1 MFHFAGITKKGVEL
15 LAEASDGKVF
25 KFTRMEYG
33 DGFHEGLKNIVS
45 DADTIEKWK
54 KGLVETLETA
64 ETKKEVKELFL
75 DVVGLV
81 NKRADIGIYSTSTDS
96 NITTVVGKLIHS
108 SIIQNF
114 NARELGVFAKVDEGE
129 EKLFAYFSA
138 VDFLSGDIN
147 DTSDFISASELQ
159 GQDHR
164 VSVELATG
172 HATDFVIQYNPQ
184 VFVTKEDFDIE
195 VEKNNAEHE
204 ELRNA
209 VSRVEELVDEKIS
222 GIDFSNM
229 IQFDHVV
236 DSNESF
242 LEWANC
248 VDMSMKTVLIKSGTW
263 TLSDKMINCLKTGTK
278 YIFGLP
284 GAKLRFNY
292 QKGIGVGEAS
302 AEKFVI
308 ENVDVEIN
316 NTSDSYDGYAIYY
329 GGKAKNCN
337 FKVVSTLRNSYG
349 IIGCSAD
356 DCTASGI
363 SRANDG
369 QGYGFYDCNY
379 CVRCRAGSDSS
390 TTAAWGGIN
399 TFIDGESCDY
409 SVA

>member
-1 MFHFAGITKKGVEL
+1 MFQFAGITKKGVEL

-96 NITTVVGKLIHS
+96 NITTVVGKLLHS

-172 HATDFVIQYNPQ
+172 HATDFVIEYNPD
-184 VFVTKEDFDIE
+184 VFVTKQELDSE
-195 VEKNNAEHE
+195 VKKI
-204 ELRNA
+204 
-209 VSRVEELVDEKIS
+209 VDKEI
-222 GIDFSNM
+222 GDIDFSN
-229 IQFDHVV
+229 IVQFDHVV

-242 LEWANC
+242 LAWANC
-248 VDMSMKTVLIKSGTW
+248 NNLSMRNVLIKPGTW

-284 GAKLRFNY
+284 GAKLVFNY

-302 AEKFVI
+302 NETFVI
-308 ENVDVEIN
+308 ENVDIEVN
-316 NTSDSYDGYAIYY
+316 NDSADYDCYAIYH
-329 GGKAKNCN
+329 GAKARNCN
-337 FKVVSTLRNSYG
+337 FKAVSVESDAYG
-349 IIGCSAD
+349 FVGSSAD
-356 DCTASGI
+356 DCTSIGI
-363 SRANDG
+363 AESSNKH
-369 QGYGFYDCNY
+369 GYGFFDCSY
-379 CVRCRAGSDSS
+379 CTRCRAGGAS
-390 TTAAWGGIN
+390 TSATWGGTNLKIDSN
-399 TFIDGESCDY
+399 TCDN
-409 SVA
+409 A

>member
-1 MFHFAGITKKGVEL
+1 MFKFAGITKKGVEL

-64 ETKKEVKELFL
+64 ETKKKVKELFL

-81 NKRADIGIYSTSTDS
+81 SKRADIGIYSTSTDS
-96 NITTVVGKLIHS
+96 NITTVVGKLLHS

-172 HATDFVIQYNPQ
+172 HATDFVIEYNPD
-184 VFVTKEDFDIE
+184 VFVTKQELDSE
-195 VEKNNAEHE
+195 VKKI
-204 ELRNA
+204 
-209 VSRVEELVDEKIS
+209 VDKEI
-222 GIDFSNM
+222 GDIDFSN
-229 IQFDHVV
+229 IVQFDHVV

-248 VDMSMKTVLIKSGTW
+248 SDMSMKTVLIKSGTW

-308 ENVDVEIN
+308 ENVDIEIN
-316 NTSDSYDGYAIYY
+316 NTSDTYDGYAIYY
-329 GGKAKNCN
+329 GGKARNCN
-337 FKVVSTLRNSYG
+337 FKVVSTSRNSYG

-363 SRANDG
+363 SRVTDG

-399 TFIDGESCDY
+399 TFIDSESCDY

>member
-1 MFHFAGITKKGVEL
+1 MFQFAGITKKGVEL

-96 NITTVVGKLIHS
+96 NITTVVGKLLHS

-172 HATDFVIQYNPQ
+172 HATDFVIEYNPG
-184 VFVTKEDFDIE
+184 VFVTKQELDSE
-195 VEKNNAEHE
+195 VKKI
-204 ELRNA
+204 
-209 VSRVEELVDEKIS
+209 VDKEI
-222 GIDFSNM
+222 GDIDFSNI

-248 VDMSMKTVLIKSGTW
+248 SDMSMKTVLVKSGTW

-308 ENVDVEIN
+308 ENVDIEIN
-316 NTSDSYDGYAIYY
+316 NTSATYDGYAIYY
-329 GGKAKNCN
+329 GGKARNCN

-363 SRANDG
+363 SRATDG

-399 TFIDGESCDY
+399 TFIDSESCDY

>member
-1 MFHFAGITKKGVEL
+1 MFKFAGITKKGVEL

-64 ETKKEVKELFL
+64 ETKKKVKELFL

-81 NKRADIGIYSTSTDS
+81 SKRADIGIYSTSTDS
-96 NITTVVGKLIHS
+96 NITTVVGKLLHS

-172 HATDFVIQYNPQ
+172 HATDFVIEYNPD
-184 VFVTKEDFDIE
+184 VFVTKQELDSE
-195 VEKNNAEHE
+195 VKKI
-204 ELRNA
+204 
-209 VSRVEELVDEKIS
+209 VDKEI
-222 GIDFSNM
+222 GDIDFSNI

-248 VDMSMKTVLIKSGTW
+248 SDMSMKTVLIKSGTW

-302 AEKFVI
+302 NETFVI
-308 ENVDVEIN
+308 ENVDIEVN
-316 NTSDSYDGYAIYY
+316 NDSADYDCYAIYH
-329 GGKAKNCN
+329 GAKARNCN
-337 FKVVSTLRNSYG
+337 FKAVSVESDAYG
-349 IIGCSAD
+349 FVGSSAD
-356 DCTASGI
+356 DCTSIGI
-363 SRANDG
+363 AESSNKH
-369 QGYGFYDCNY
+369 GYGFFDCSY
-379 CVRCRAGSDSS
+379 CTRCRAGGAS
-390 TTAAWGGIN
+390 TSATWGGTNLKIDSN
-399 TFIDGESCDY
+399 TCDN
-409 SVA
+409 A

>member
-1 MFHFAGITKKGVEL
+1 MFQFAGITKKGVEL

-96 NITTVVGKLIHS
+96 NITTVVGKLLHS

-147 DTSDFISASELQ
+147 DTSDFISVSELQ

-172 HATDFVIQYNPQ
+172 HATDFVIEYNPD
-184 VFVTKEDFDIE
+184 VFVTKQELDSE
-195 VEKNNAEHE
+195 VKKI
-204 ELRNA
+204 
-209 VSRVEELVDEKIS
+209 VDKEI
-222 GIDFSNM
+222 GDIDFSNI

-248 VDMSMKTVLIKSGTW
+248 SDMSMKTVLIKSGTW
-263 TLSDKMINCLKTGTK
+263 ALSDKMINCLKTGTK

-316 NTSDSYDGYAIYY
+316 NTSDSYDGYALYY

-337 FKVVSTLRNSYG
+337 FKVVSTSRNSYG

-363 SRANDG
+363 SRATDG

-399 TFIDGESCDY
+399 TFIDSESCDY

>member
-1 MFHFAGITKKGVEL
+1 MFQFAGITKKGVEL

-81 NKRADIGIYSTSTDS
+81 SKRADIGIYSTSTDS
-96 NITTVVGKLIHS
+96 NITTVVGKLLHS

-172 HATDFVIQYNPQ
+172 HATDFVIEYNPD
-184 VFVTKEDFDIE
+184 VFVTKQELDSE
-195 VEKNNAEHE
+195 VKKI
-204 ELRNA
+204 
-209 VSRVEELVDEKIS
+209 VDKEI
-222 GIDFSNM
+222 GDIDFSNI

-248 VDMSMKTVLIKSGTW
+248 SDMSMKTVLIKSGTW

-329 GGKAKNCN
+329 GGKARNCN

-363 SRANDG
+363 SRATDG

-399 TFIDGESCDY
+399 TFIDSESCDY

>member
-1 MFHFAGITKKGVEL
+1 MFKFAGITKKGVEL

-64 ETKKEVKELFL
+64 ETKKKVKELFL

-81 NKRADIGIYSTSTDS
+81 SKRADIGIYSTSTDS
-96 NITTVVGKLIHS
+96 NITTVVGKLLHS

-172 HATDFVIQYNPQ
+172 HATDFVIEYNPD
-184 VFVTKEDFDIE
+184 VFVTKQELDSE
-195 VEKNNAEHE
+195 VKKI
-204 ELRNA
+204 
-209 VSRVEELVDEKIS
+209 VDKEI
-222 GIDFSNM
+222 GDIDFSNI

-248 VDMSMKTVLIKSGTW
+248 SDMSMKTVLIKSGTW

-308 ENVDVEIN
+308 ENVDIEIN
-316 NTSDSYDGYAIYY
+316 NTSATYDGYAIYY
-329 GGKAKNCN
+329 GGKARNCN

-363 SRANDG
+363 SRATDG

-399 TFIDGESCDY
+399 TFIDSESCDY

>member
-1 MFHFAGITKKGVEL
+1 MFKFAGITKKGVEL

-64 ETKKEVKELFL
+64 ETKKKVKELFL

-81 NKRADIGIYSTSTDS
+81 SKRADIGIYSTSTDS
-96 NITTVVGKLIHS
+96 NITTVVGKLLHS

-172 HATDFVIQYNPQ
+172 HATDFVIEYNPD
-184 VFVTKEDFDIE
+184 VFVTKQELDSE
-195 VEKNNAEHE
+195 VKKI
-204 ELRNA
+204 
-209 VSRVEELVDEKIS
+209 VDKEI
-222 GIDFSNM
+222 GDIDFSN
-229 IQFDHVV
+229 IVQFDHVV
-236 DSNESF
+236 DSDESF
-242 LEWANC
+242 LAWANC
-248 VDMSMKTVLIKSGTW
+248 NNLSMRNVLIKPGTW

-302 AEKFVI
+302 NETFVI
-308 ENVDVEIN
+308 ENVDVEVN
-316 NTSDSYDGYAIYY
+316 NDSADYDCYAIYH
-329 GGKAKNCN
+329 GAKARNCN
-337 FKVVSTLRNSYG
+337 FKAVSVESDAYG
-349 IIGCSAD
+349 FVGSSAD
-356 DCTASGI
+356 DCTSIGI
-363 SRANDG
+363 AESSNKH
-369 QGYGFYDCNY
+369 GYGFFDCSY
-379 CVRCRAGSDSS
+379 CTRCRAGGAS
-390 TTAAWGGIN
+390 TSATWGGTNIKIDSN
-399 TFIDGESCDY
+399 TCDN
-409 SVA
+409 A

>member
-1 MFHFAGITKKGVEL
+1 MFQFAGITKKGVEL

-33 DGFHEGLKNIVS
+33 DGFQEGLKNIVS

-75 DVVGLV
+75 DVAGLV

-96 NITTVVGKLIHS
+96 NITTVVGKLLHS

-164 VSVELATG
+164 VSVELASG
-172 HATDFVIQYNPQ
+172 HATDFVIEYNPD
-184 VFVTKEDFDIE
+184 VFVTKQELDSE
-195 VEKNNAEHE
+195 VK
-204 ELRNA
+204 
-209 VSRVEELVDEKIS
+209 KIIDKEI
-222 GIDFSNM
+222 GDIDFSNI

-248 VDMSMKTVLIKSGTW
+248 SDMSMKTVLIKSGTW

-308 ENVDVEIN
+308 ENVDIEIN
-316 NTSDSYDGYAIYY
+316 NTSATYDGYAIYY
-329 GGKAKNCN
+329 GGKARNCN

-349 IIGCSAD
+349 VIGCSAD

-363 SRANDG
+363 SRATDG

-399 TFIDGESCDY
+399 TFIDSESCDY

>member
-1 MFHFAGITKKGVEL
+1 MFQFAGITKKGVEL

-33 DGFHEGLKNIVS
+33 DGFQEGLKNIVS

-81 NKRADIGIYSTSTDS
+81 SKRADIGIYSTSTDS
-96 NITTVVGKLIHS
+96 NITTVVGKLLHS

-172 HATDFVIQYNPQ
+172 HATDFVIEYNPG
-184 VFVTKEDFDIE
+184 VFVTKQELDSE
-195 VEKNNAEHE
+195 VKKI
-204 ELRNA
+204 
-209 VSRVEELVDEKIS
+209 VDKEI
-222 GIDFSNM
+222 GDIDFSNI

-248 VDMSMKTVLIKSGTW
+248 SDMSMKTVLIKSGTW

-308 ENVDVEIN
+308 ENVDIEIN
-316 NTSDSYDGYAIYY
+316 NTSATYDGYAIYY

-363 SRANDG
+363 SRATDG

-399 TFIDGESCDY
+399 TFIDSESCDY

>member
-1 MFHFAGITKKGVEL
+1 MFKFAGITKKGVEL

-64 ETKKEVKELFL
+64 ETKKKVKELFL

-81 NKRADIGIYSTSTDS
+81 SKRADIGIYSTSTDS
-96 NITTVVGKLIHS
+96 NITTVVGKLLHS

-172 HATDFVIQYNPQ
+172 HATDFVIEYNPD
-184 VFVTKEDFDIE
+184 VFVTKQELDSE
-195 VEKNNAEHE
+195 VKKI
-204 ELRNA
+204 
-209 VSRVEELVDEKIS
+209 VDKEI
-222 GIDFSNM
+222 GDIDFSN
-229 IQFDHVV
+229 IVQLDHVV

-242 LEWANC
+242 LEWGNC
-248 VDMSMKTVLIKSGTW
+248 SDMSMKTVLIKSGTW
-263 TLSDKMINCLKTGTK
+263 ALSDKMINCLKTGTK

-316 NTSDSYDGYAIYY
+316 NTSDTYDGYAIYY
-329 GGKAKNCN
+329 GGKARNCN
-337 FKVVSTLRNSYG
+337 FKVVSTSRNSYG

-363 SRANDG
+363 SRATDG

-399 TFIDGESCDY
+399 TFIDSESCDY

>member
-1 MFHFAGITKKGVEL
+1 MFKFAGITKKGVEL

-64 ETKKEVKELFL
+64 ETKKKVKELFL

-81 NKRADIGIYSTSTDS
+81 SKRADIGIYSTSTDS
-96 NITTVVGKLIHS
+96 NITTVVGKLLHS

-172 HATDFVIQYNPQ
+172 HATDFVIEYNPD
-184 VFVTKEDFDIE
+184 VFVTKQELDSE
-195 VEKNNAEHE
+195 VKKI
-204 ELRNA
+204 
-209 VSRVEELVDEKIS
+209 VDKEI
-222 GIDFSNM
+222 GDIDFSN
-229 IQFDHVV
+229 IVQFDHVV

-248 VDMSMKTVLIKSGTW
+248 SDMSMKTVLIKSGTW

-308 ENVDVEIN
+308 ENVDIEIN
-316 NTSDSYDGYAIYY
+316 NTSDTYDGYAIYY
-329 GGKAKNCN
+329 GGKARNCN
-337 FKVVSTLRNSYG
+337 FKVVSTSRNSYG

-363 SRANDG
+363 SRATDG

-399 TFIDGESCDY
+399 TFIDSESCDY

>member
-1 MFHFAGITKKGVEL
+1 MFQFAGITKKGVEL

-45 DADTIEKWK
+45 DADTIEKLK
-54 KGLVETLETA
+54 KGLVEILETA

-96 NITTVVGKLIHS
+96 NITTVVGKLLHS

-172 HATDFVIQYNPQ
+172 HATDFVIEYNPD
-184 VFVTKEDFDIE
+184 VFVTKQELDSE
-195 VEKNNAEHE
+195 VKKI
-204 ELRNA
+204 
-209 VSRVEELVDEKIS
+209 VDKEI
-222 GIDFSNM
+222 GDIDFSNI

-248 VDMSMKTVLIKSGTW
+248 SDMSMKTVLIKSGTW

-308 ENVDVEIN
+308 ENVDIEIN
-316 NTSDSYDGYAIYY
+316 NTSATYDGYAIYY
-329 GGKAKNCN
+329 GGKARNCN

-363 SRANDG
+363 SRATDG

-399 TFIDGESCDY
+399 TFIDSESCDY

>member
-1 MFHFAGITKKGVEL
+1 MFKFAGITKKGVEL

-64 ETKKEVKELFL
+64 ETKKKVKELFL

-81 NKRADIGIYSTSTDS
+81 SKRADIGIYSTSTDS
-96 NITTVVGKLIHS
+96 NITTVVGKLLHS

-172 HATDFVIQYNPQ
+172 HATDFVIEYNPD
-184 VFVTKEDFDIE
+184 VFVTKQELDSE
-195 VEKNNAEHE
+195 VKKI
-204 ELRNA
+204 
-209 VSRVEELVDEKIS
+209 VDKEI
-222 GIDFSNM
+222 GDIDFSN
-229 IQFDHVV
+229 IVQFDHVV

-242 LEWANC
+242 LAWANC
-248 VDMSMKTVLIKSGTW
+248 NNLSMRNVLIKPGTW

-284 GAKLRFNY
+284 GAKLVFNY

-302 AEKFVI
+302 NETFVI
-308 ENVDVEIN
+308 ENVDIEVN
-316 NTSDSYDGYAIYY
+316 NDSADYDCYAIYH
-329 GGKAKNCN
+329 GAKARNCN
-337 FKVVSTLRNSYG
+337 FKAVSVESDAYG
-349 IIGCSAD
+349 FVGSSAD
-356 DCTASGI
+356 DCTSIGI
-363 SRANDG
+363 AESSNKH
-369 QGYGFYDCNY
+369 GYGFFDCSY
-379 CVRCRAGSDSS
+379 CTRCRAGGAS
-390 TTAAWGGIN
+390 TSATWGGTNLKIDSN
-399 TFIDGESCDY
+399 TCDN
-409 SVA
+409 A

>member
-1 MFHFAGITKKGVEL
+1 MFQFAGITKKGVEL

-64 ETKKEVKELFL
+64 ETKKKVKELFL

-81 NKRADIGIYSTSTDS
+81 SKRADIGIYSTSTDS
-96 NITTVVGKLIHS
+96 NITTVVGKLLHS

-172 HATDFVIQYNPQ
+172 HATDFVIEYNPD
-184 VFVTKEDFDIE
+184 VFVTKQELDSE
-195 VEKNNAEHE
+195 VKKI
-204 ELRNA
+204 
-209 VSRVEELVDEKIS
+209 VDKEI
-222 GIDFSNM
+222 GDIDFSN
-229 IQFDHVV
+229 IVQFDHVV

-248 VDMSMKTVLIKSGTW
+248 SDMSMKTVLIKSGTW
-263 TLSDKMINCLKTGTK
+263 ALSDKMINCLKTGTK

-308 ENVDVEIN
+308 ENVDIEIN
-316 NTSDSYDGYAIYY
+316 NTSATYDGYAIYY
-329 GGKAKNCN
+329 GGKARNCN

-363 SRANDG
+363 SRATDG

-399 TFIDGESCDY
+399 TFIDSESCDY

>member
-1 MFHFAGITKKGVEL
+1 MFQFAGITKKGVEL

-33 DGFHEGLKNIVS
+33 DGFQEGLKNIVS

-75 DVVGLV
+75 DVAGLV

-96 NITTVVGKLIHS
+96 NITTVVGKLLHS

-138 VDFLSGDIN
+138 VDFLSGEIN

-172 HATDFVIQYNPQ
+172 HATDFVIEYNPD
-184 VFVTKEDFDIE
+184 VFVTKQELDSE
-195 VEKNNAEHE
+195 VKKI
-204 ELRNA
+204 
-209 VSRVEELVDEKIS
+209 VDKEI
-222 GIDFSNM
+222 GDIDFSNI

-248 VDMSMKTVLIKSGTW
+248 SDMSMKTVLIKSGTW

-316 NTSDSYDGYAIYY
+316 NTSATYDGYAIYY
-329 GGKAKNCN
+329 GGKARNCN

-363 SRANDG
+363 SRATDG

-399 TFIDGESCDY
+399 TFIDSESCDY

>member
-1 MFHFAGITKKGVEL
+1 MFQFAGITKKGVEL

-64 ETKKEVKELFL
+64 ETKKKVKELFL

-81 NKRADIGIYSTSTDS
+81 SKRADIGIYSTSTDS
-96 NITTVVGKLIHS
+96 NITTVVGKLLHS

-172 HATDFVIQYNPQ
+172 HATDFVIEYNPD
-184 VFVTKEDFDIE
+184 VFVTKQELDSE
-195 VEKNNAEHE
+195 VKKI
-204 ELRNA
+204 
-209 VSRVEELVDEKIS
+209 VDKEI
-222 GIDFSNM
+222 GDIDFSNI

-248 VDMSMKTVLIKSGTW
+248 SDMSMKTVLIKSGTW

-308 ENVDVEIN
+308 ENVDIEIN
-316 NTSDSYDGYAIYY
+316 NTSDTYDGYAIYY
-329 GGKAKNCN
+329 GGKARNCN
-337 FKVVSTLRNSYG
+337 FKVVSTSRNSYG

-363 SRANDG
+363 SRATDG

-399 TFIDGESCDY
+399 TFIDSESCDY

>member
-1 MFHFAGITKKGVEL
+1 MFKFAGITKKGVEL

-81 NKRADIGIYSTSTDS
+81 SKRADIGIYSTSTDS
-96 NITTVVGKLIHS
+96 NITTVVGKLLHS

-172 HATDFVIQYNPQ
+172 HATDFVIEYNPD
-184 VFVTKEDFDIE
+184 VFVTKQELDSE
-195 VEKNNAEHE
+195 VKKI
-204 ELRNA
+204 
-209 VSRVEELVDEKIS
+209 VDKEI
-222 GIDFSNM
+222 GDIDFSNI

-248 VDMSMKTVLIKSGTW
+248 SDMSMKTVLIKSGTW
-263 TLSDKMINCLKTGTK
+263 ALSDKMINCLKTGTK

-363 SRANDG
+363 SRATDG

-399 TFIDGESCDY
+399 TFIDSESCDY

>member
-1 MFHFAGITKKGVEL
+1 MFQFAGITKKGVEL

-33 DGFHEGLKNIVS
+33 DGFQEGLKNIVS

-81 NKRADIGIYSTSTDS
+81 SKRADIGIYSTSTES
-96 NITTVVGKLIHS
+96 NITTVVGKLLHS

-138 VDFLSGDIN
+138 VDFLSGEIN

-172 HATDFVIQYNPQ
+172 HATDFVIEYNPD
-184 VFVTKEDFDIE
+184 VFVTKQELDSE
-195 VEKNNAEHE
+195 VKKI
-204 ELRNA
+204 
-209 VSRVEELVDEKIS
+209 VDKEI
-222 GIDFSNM
+222 GDIDFSNI

-248 VDMSMKTVLIKSGTW
+248 SDMSMKTVLVKSGTW
-263 TLSDKMINCLKTGTK
+263 ALSDKMINCLKTGTK

-329 GGKAKNCN
+329 GGKARNCN

-363 SRANDG
+363 SRATDG

-399 TFIDGESCDY
+399 TFIDSESCDY

>member
-1 MFHFAGITKKGVEL
+1 MFQFAGITKKGVEL

-33 DGFHEGLKNIVS
+33 DGFQEGLKNIVS

-96 NITTVVGKLIHS
+96 NITTVVGKLLHS
-108 SIIQNF
+108 SIIQDF

-172 HATDFVIQYNPQ
+172 HATDFVIEYNPD
-184 VFVTKEDFDIE
+184 VFVTKQELDSE
-195 VEKNNAEHE
+195 VKKI
-204 ELRNA
+204 
-209 VSRVEELVDEKIS
+209 VDKEI
-222 GIDFSNM
+222 GDIDFSNI

-248 VDMSMKTVLIKSGTW
+248 SDMSMKTVLIKSGTW

-308 ENVDVEIN
+308 ENVDIEIN
-316 NTSDSYDGYAIYY
+316 NTSATYDGYAIYY
-329 GGKAKNCN
+329 GGKARNCN

-363 SRANDG
+363 SRATDG

-399 TFIDGESCDY
+399 TFIDSESCDY

>member
-1 MFHFAGITKKGVEL
+1 MFQFAGITKKGVEL

-81 NKRADIGIYSTSTDS
+81 SKRADIGIYSTSTDS
-96 NITTVVGKLIHS
+96 NITTVVGKLLHS

-114 NARELGVFAKVDEGE
+114 NARELGVFAKIDEGE

-138 VDFLSGDIN
+138 VDFLSGNIN

-172 HATDFVIQYNPQ
+172 HATDFVIEYNPD
-184 VFVTKEDFDIE
+184 VFVTKQELDSE
-195 VEKNNAEHE
+195 VKKI
-204 ELRNA
+204 
-209 VSRVEELVDEKIS
+209 VDKEI
-222 GIDFSNM
+222 GDIDFSNI

-248 VDMSMKTVLIKSGTW
+248 SDMSMKTVLIKSGTW
-263 TLSDKMINCLKTGTK
+263 ALSDKMINCLKTGTK

-363 SRANDG
+363 SRATDG

-379 CVRCRAGSDSS
+379 CVRCRAGGDSS

-399 TFIDGESCDY
+399 TFIDSESCDY

>member
-1 MFHFAGITKKGVEL
+1 MFKFAGITKKGVEL

-64 ETKKEVKELFL
+64 ETKKKVKELFL

-81 NKRADIGIYSTSTDS
+81 SKRADIGIYSTSTDS
-96 NITTVVGKLIHS
+96 NITTVVGKLLHS

-172 HATDFVIQYNPQ
+172 HATDFVIEYNPD
-184 VFVTKEDFDIE
+184 VFVTKQELDSE
-195 VEKNNAEHE
+195 VKKI
-204 ELRNA
+204 
-209 VSRVEELVDEKIS
+209 VDKEI
-222 GIDFSNM
+222 GDIDFSNI

-248 VDMSMKTVLIKSGTW
+248 SDMSMKTVLIKSGTW

-308 ENVDVEIN
+308 ENVDIEIN
-316 NTSDSYDGYAIYY
+316 NTSDTYDGYAIYY
-329 GGKAKNCN
+329 GGKARNCN

-363 SRANDG
+363 SRATDG

-379 CVRCRAGSDSS
+379 CVRCRAGSDSP

-399 TFIDGESCDY
+399 TFIDSESCDY

>member
-1 MFHFAGITKKGVEL
+1 MFKFAGITKKGVEL

-64 ETKKEVKELFL
+64 ETKKKVKELFL

-81 NKRADIGIYSTSTDS
+81 SKRADIGIYSTSTDS
-96 NITTVVGKLIHS
+96 NITTVVGKLLHS
-108 SIIQNF
+108 SIVQNF

-172 HATDFVIQYNPQ
+172 HATDFVIEYNPD
-184 VFVTKEDFDIE
+184 VFVTKQELDSE
-195 VEKNNAEHE
+195 VKKI
-204 ELRNA
+204 
-209 VSRVEELVDEKIS
+209 VDKEI
-222 GIDFSNM
+222 GDIDFSN
-229 IQFDHVV
+229 IVQFDHVV

-248 VDMSMKTVLIKSGTW
+248 SDMSMKTVLIKSGTW

-363 SRANDG
+363 SRATDG

-399 TFIDGESCDY
+399 TFIDSESCDY

>member
-1 MFHFAGITKKGVEL
+1 MFQFAGITKKGVEL

-64 ETKKEVKELFL
+64 ETKREVKELFL

-81 NKRADIGIYSTSTDS
+81 SKRADIGIYSTSTDS
-96 NITTVVGKLIHS
+96 NITTVVGKLLHS

-172 HATDFVIQYNPQ
+172 HATDFVIEYNPD
-184 VFVTKEDFDIE
+184 VFVTKQELDSE
-195 VEKNNAEHE
+195 VKKI
-204 ELRNA
+204 
-209 VSRVEELVDEKIS
+209 VDKEI
-222 GIDFSNM
+222 GDIDFSNI

-248 VDMSMKTVLIKSGTW
+248 SDMSMKTVLIKSGTW
-263 TLSDKMINCLKTGTK
+263 ALSDKMINCLKTGTK

-363 SRANDG
+363 SRATDG

-399 TFIDGESCDY
+399 TFIDSESCDY

>member
-1 MFHFAGITKKGVEL
+1 MFQFAGITKKGVEL

-81 NKRADIGIYSTSTDS
+81 SKRADIGIYSTSTDS
-96 NITTVVGKLIHS
+96 NITTVVGKLLHS

-172 HATDFVIQYNPQ
+172 HATDFVIEYNPD
-184 VFVTKEDFDIE
+184 VFVTKQELDSE
-195 VEKNNAEHE
+195 VKKI
-204 ELRNA
+204 
-209 VSRVEELVDEKIS
+209 VDKEI
-222 GIDFSNM
+222 GDIDFSNI

-248 VDMSMKTVLIKSGTW
+248 SDMSMKTVLIKSGTW
-263 TLSDKMINCLKTGTK
+263 ALSDKMINCLKTGTK

-329 GGKAKNCN
+329 GGKARNCN

-363 SRANDG
+363 SRATDG

-399 TFIDGESCDY
+399 TFIDSESCDY

>member
-1 MFHFAGITKKGVEL
+1 MFQFAGITKKGVEL

-81 NKRADIGIYSTSTDS
+81 SKRADIGIYSTSTDS
-96 NITTVVGKLIHS
+96 NITTVVGKLLHS

-138 VDFLSGDIN
+138 VDFLSRDIN

-172 HATDFVIQYNPQ
+172 HATDFVIEYNPD
-184 VFVTKEDFDIE
+184 VFVTKQELDSE
-195 VEKNNAEHE
+195 VKKI
-204 ELRNA
+204 
-209 VSRVEELVDEKIS
+209 VDKEI
-222 GIDFSNM
+222 GDIDFSNI

-248 VDMSMKTVLIKSGTW
+248 SDMSMKTVLIKSGTW
-263 TLSDKMINCLKTGTK
+263 ALSDKMINCLKTGTK

-329 GGKAKNCN
+329 GGKARNCN

-363 SRANDG
+363 SRATDG

-399 TFIDGESCDY
+399 TFIDSESCDY

>member
-1 MFHFAGITKKGVEL
+1 MFKFAGITKKGVEL

-64 ETKKEVKELFL
+64 ETKKKVKELFL

-81 NKRADIGIYSTSTDS
+81 SKRADIGIYSTSTDS
-96 NITTVVGKLIHS
+96 NITTVVGKLLHS

-172 HATDFVIQYNPQ
+172 HATDFVIEYNPD
-184 VFVTKEDFDIE
+184 VFVTKQELDSE
-195 VEKNNAEHE
+195 VKKI
-204 ELRNA
+204 
-209 VSRVEELVDEKIS
+209 VDKEI
-222 GIDFSNM
+222 GDIDFSN
-229 IQFDHVV
+229 IVQFDHVV

-248 VDMSMKTVLIKSGTW
+248 SDMSMKTVLIKSGTW

-302 AEKFVI
+302 NETFVI
-308 ENVDVEIN
+308 ENVDVEVN
-316 NTSDSYDGYAIYY
+316 NDSADYDCYAIYH
-329 GGKAKNCN
+329 GAKARNCN
-337 FKVVSTLRNSYG
+337 FKAVSVESDAYG
-349 IIGCSAD
+349 FVGSSAD
-356 DCTASGI
+356 DCTSIGI
-363 SRANDG
+363 AESSNKH
-369 QGYGFYDCNY
+369 GYGFFDCSY
-379 CVRCRAGSDSS
+379 CTRCRAGGAS
-390 TTAAWGGIN
+390 TSATWGGTNIKIDSN
-399 TFIDGESCDY
+399 TCDN
-409 SVA
+409 A

>member
-1 MFHFAGITKKGVEL
+1 MFQFAGITKKGVEL

-33 DGFHEGLKNIVS
+33 DGFQEGLKNIVS

-64 ETKKEVKELFL
+64 ETKKKVKELFL

-81 NKRADIGIYSTSTDS
+81 SKRADIGIYSTSTDS
-96 NITTVVGKLIHS
+96 NITTVVGKLLHS

-172 HATDFVIQYNPQ
+172 HATDFVIEYNPG
-184 VFVTKEDFDIE
+184 VFVTKQELDSE
-195 VEKNNAEHE
+195 VKKI
-204 ELRNA
+204 
-209 VSRVEELVDEKIS
+209 VDKEI
-222 GIDFSNM
+222 GDIDFSNI

-248 VDMSMKTVLIKSGTW
+248 SDMSMKTVLIKSGTW

-308 ENVDVEIN
+308 ENVDIEIN
-316 NTSDSYDGYAIYY
+316 NTSATYDGYAIYY
-329 GGKAKNCN
+329 GGKARNCN

-349 IIGCSAD
+349 IIRRLLRN
-356 DCTASGI
+356 I
-363 SRANDG
+363 
-369 QGYGFYDCNY
+369 F
-379 CVRCRAGSDSS
+379 
-390 TTAAWGGIN
+390 
-399 TFIDGESCDY
+399 
-409 SVA
+409 

>member
-1 MFHFAGITKKGVEL
+1 MFQFAGITKKGVEL

-81 NKRADIGIYSTSTDS
+81 SKRADIGIYSTSTDS
-96 NITTVVGKLIHS
+96 NITTVVGKLLHS

-172 HATDFVIQYNPQ
+172 HATDFVIEYNPD
-184 VFVTKEDFDIE
+184 VFVTKQELDSE
-195 VEKNNAEHE
+195 VKKI
-204 ELRNA
+204 
-209 VSRVEELVDEKIS
+209 VDKEI
-222 GIDFSNM
+222 GDIDFSNI

-248 VDMSMKTVLIKSGTW
+248 SDMSMKTVLIKSGTW

-308 ENVDVEIN
+308 ENVDIEIN
-316 NTSDSYDGYAIYY
+316 NTSDTYDGYAIYY
-329 GGKAKNCN
+329 GGKARNCN

-399 TFIDGESCDY
+399 TFIDSESCDY

>member
-1 MFHFAGITKKGVEL
+1 MFKFAGITKKGVEL

-33 DGFHEGLKNIVS
+33 DGFQEGLKNIVS

-64 ETKKEVKELFL
+64 ETKKKVKELFL

-81 NKRADIGIYSTSTDS
+81 SKRADIGIYSTSTDS
-96 NITTVVGKLIHS
+96 NITTVVGKLLHS
-108 SIIQNF
+108 SIVQNF

-172 HATDFVIQYNPQ
+172 HATDFVIEYNPD
-184 VFVTKEDFDIE
+184 VFVTKQELDSE
-195 VEKNNAEHE
+195 VKKI
-204 ELRNA
+204 
-209 VSRVEELVDEKIS
+209 VDKEI
-222 GIDFSNM
+222 GDIDFSN
-229 IQFDHVV
+229 IVQFDHVV

-248 VDMSMKTVLIKSGTW
+248 SDMSMKTVLIKSGTW

-363 SRANDG
+363 SRATDG

-399 TFIDGESCDY
+399 TFIDSESCDY

>member
-1 MFHFAGITKKGVEL
+1 MFQFAGITKKGVEL

-81 NKRADIGIYSTSTDS
+81 SKRADIGIYSTSTDS
-96 NITTVVGKLIHS
+96 NITTVVGKLLHS

-172 HATDFVIQYNPQ
+172 HATDFVIEYNPD
-184 VFVTKEDFDIE
+184 VFVTKQELDSE
-195 VEKNNAEHE
+195 VKKI
-204 ELRNA
+204 
-209 VSRVEELVDEKIS
+209 VDKEI
-222 GIDFSNM
+222 GDIDFSNI

-248 VDMSMKTVLIKSGTW
+248 SDMSMKTVLIKSGTW

-308 ENVDVEIN
+308 ENVDIEIN
-316 NTSDSYDGYAIYY
+316 NTSDTYDGYAIYY

-369 QGYGFYDCNY
+369 QGYGFYDCEY
-379 CVRCRAGSDSS
+379 CVRCRAGSVSS
-390 TTAAWGGIN
+390 TTATWGGIN
-399 TFIDGESCDY
+399 TFIDSESCDY